1 MTDSKIKLEEYNTNF
16 PNSRKVYKKV
26 NDLEVPYRA
35 ITISDTSGGN
45 KEFHV
50 YDTTGPY
57 TEPGFKINLKD
68 GLPKHR
74 EKWLLERSNSYGSD
88 KRFDNNITQLAYAKN
103 GIITKEME
111 YAAARENSFASLEAK
126 VTPEY
131 VRSEIELG
139 IAIIPA
145 NIRHPEL

>member
-1 MTDSKIKLEEYNTNF
+1 MTETKIKLEEYNTNF

-26 NDLEVPYRA
+26 NDLKVPYRA

-74 EKWLLERSNSYGSD
+74 EKWLLESCLLYTSPSPRDRTRSRMPSS
-88 KRFDNNITQLAYAKN
+88 A
-103 GIITKEME
+103 
-111 YAAARENSFASLEAK
+111 
-126 VTPEY
+126 
-131 VRSEIELG
+131 
-139 IAIIPA
+139 
-145 NIRHPEL
+145 

>member
-1 MTDSKIKLEEYNTNF
+1 MISK
-16 PNSRKVYKKV
+16 
-26 NDLEVPYRA
+26 VPYRA

-57 TEPGFKINLKD
+57 TEPDFKINLKD
-68 GLPKHR
+68 GLPKRR
-74 EKWLLERSNSYGSD
+74 EKWLLERNNSYRSD

-111 YAAARENSFASLEAK
+111 YAAARENSFVSLEAK

-139 IAIIPA
+139 KS
-145 NIRHPEL
+145 NHTC